1 MTNQKR
7 GRDVLPIPDR
17 AYTGL
22 IKYDAKDPEAMFP
35 KMEQLRPPEGQDQ
48 RLQTTR
54 RRAANYEGQGL
65 ADSHCR

>member
-22 IKYDAKDPEAMFP
+22 IKSKLIQEEP
-35 KMEQLRPPEGQDQ
+35 KNGTEPRKN
-48 RLQTTR
+48 
-54 RRAANYEGQGL
+54 RA
-65 ADSHCR
+65 

>member
-22 IKYDAKDPEAMFP
+22 IKYDAKAPEAVFP
-35 KMEQLRPPEGQDQ
+35 KMEQFARWRDASFYRGP
-48 RLQTTR
+48 
-54 RRAANYEGQGL
+54 
-65 ADSHCR
+65 